1 MTERFRVP
9 FYDENNEN
17 ISNGRPQ
24 ICDER
29 IFYERFD
36 TSKNTTSIH
45 MYNVENEYNELI
57 SPKNNIFKNFYPQ
70 VYIYIYN
77 NIIYFYFILI
87 NFINRLLVIL
97 KIVVVMIPI
106 NGLVH

>member
-9 FYDENNEN
+9 FYDENNEY

-70 VYIYIYN
+70 VYIY